1 MKYLIDEST
10 LQGLA
15 DALRSVTGE
24 TKKYTPVEMI
34 EEVSTIL
41 EKGIY
46 LLTDEN
52 GTEIPAVFVE
62 NEVVFTATANDIRL
76 GTIAAT
82 EEGVTTGTKEIPCYI
97 TTEGCTAV
105 PAGSS
110 FDIPLNSSKCEYTK
124 LQALICKFNSSYE
137 DSVETDRVSIDGN
150 VYSVNSADI
159 IASVTVDTDT
169 KVIKLGITNDSSVPY
184 IIRYFTYKEEY

>member
-1 MKYLIDEST
+1 MKYIIDSET

-24 TKKYTPVEMI
+24 TRTYTPVEMI

-82 EEGVTTGTKEIPCYI
+82 EEGVTTGTKEIPAYH
-97 TTEGCTAV
+97 TTEGFAV
-105 PAGSS
+105 VPSGSEFTIS
-110 FDIPLNSSKCEYTK
+110 INRCEFTK
-124 LQALICKFNSSYE
+124 LQAIVCPFNTCIDDSVAAEKVSINGKVYPVNSSE
-137 DSVETDRVSIDGN
+137 SVATVSSDINNKTINLGVINNTDD
-150 VYSVNSADI
+150 
-159 IASVTVDTDT
+159 
-169 KVIKLGITNDSSVPY
+169 LY
-184 IIRYFTYKEEY
+184 IMRYFTYKEEY